1 MPAYRT
7 CRTGRAVR
15 GDAADPAPDRGAPA
29 PGQSRRRG
37 TPPGRGAARG
47 ANGTTRMTSIV
58 VCIKQVPA
66 TSAEKRYT
74 SDFRLDRASVESI
87 INPLDE
93 YAIEQAL
100 RLLEAGSVESVSYLS
115 MGPEQAS
122 EALRR
127 ALAMGGDEAYLV
139 SDPALAGADE
149 WSTARVLATALD
161 RLAPDVALMGMA
173 SDDARGSAVPGAVA
187 AMRGLPLLS
196 YGSELSL
203 ADGAARIRRLS
214 ATGYDIL
221 EAPLPVVA
229 SVTDQVGEPRYAS
242 LKGIMAAKRK
252 PLETWSLA
260 DLGLSADELRGGAVT
275 RVTDAR
281 PPEAKPP
288 TERIENVSPDEAAAK
303 VADWLAARKLI

>member
-1 MPAYRT
+1 MK
-7 CRTGRAVR
+7 
-15 GDAADPAPDRGAPA
+15 
-29 PGQSRRRG
+29 
-37 TPPGRGAARG
+37 
-47 ANGTTRMTSIV
+47 IV

-66 TSAEKRYT
+66 TGADKRYT
-74 SDFRLDRASVESI
+74 DDLRLDRAGVEAI

-100 RLLEAGSVESVSYLS
+100 RLQDAGTVETVSYLS

-127 ALAMGGDEAYLV
+127 ALAMGGDDATLI

-149 WSTARVLATALD
+149 WTTAKVLASALD
-161 RLAPDVALMGMA
+161 KLAPDVALMGMA
-173 SDDARGSAVPGAVA
+173 SDDARGSLVPGAVA
-187 AMRGLPLLS
+187 AMRNVPLLS
-196 YGSELSL
+196 YGAELTV
-203 ADGAARIRRLS
+203 GGGEARVRRLS
-214 ATGYDIL
+214 ATGFDWVA
-221 EAPLPVVA
+221 APLPVVA

-260 DLGLSADELRGGAVT
+260 DVGLSADDLRGGALT
-275 RVTDAR
+275 TVTDAR

-288 TERIENVSPDEAAAK
+288 TERVENLPAAEAAARI
-303 VADWLAARKLI
+303 ADWLAARKLI

>member
-1 MPAYRT
+1 MK
-7 CRTGRAVR
+7 
-15 GDAADPAPDRGAPA
+15 
-29 PGQSRRRG
+29 
-37 TPPGRGAARG
+37 
-47 ANGTTRMTSIV
+47 IV

-66 TSAEKRYT
+66 TTAEKRYEPDLT
-74 SDFRLDRASVESI
+74 LDRSVESV

-100 RLLEAGSVESVSYLS
+100 RLADAGVVDQVAYLS
-115 MGPEQAS
+115 MGPEQAT

-139 SDPALAGADE
+139 TDDALAGADA
-149 WSTARVLATALD
+149 WTTARVLAAALD

-173 SDDARGSAVPGAVA
+173 SDDARGSLVPGAVA
-187 AMRGLPLLS
+187 ARRGLPLLS
-196 YGSELSL
+196 YGAELTIG
-203 ADGAARIRRLS
+203 DGKARIRRLT
-214 ATGYDIL
+214 ATGHDIL

-252 PLETWSLA
+252 PLETWSLG
-260 DLGLSADELRGGAVT
+260 DLGLSVDDLHGAALT
-275 RVTDAR
+275 RVLSAA

-288 TERIENVSPDEAAAK
+288 TERVEGGAPDEAAAK
-303 VADWLAARKLI
+303 IADWLAARRLI